1 MAYIINRY
9 NGTVLTSV
17 EDGTVDQTTELKLIG
32 KNFAGY
38 GEAQNENFLHLLEH
52 FSNSSAP
59 TKPLTGM
66 LWYDNT
72 SSKIKVY
79 DGSKWKS
86 TGGGEVSATAP
97 TGLVEGDLWWNNST
111 NQLFAK
117 NASNEWVLVGPQGA
131 GTGVTQMQSLTLTDT
146 FAQSHAVIA
155 GTIEDDVIFIISS
168 DEFTIS
174 AGDAITGFD
183 IVKRGLTLTATQA
196 ATNGSTTG
204 AGTVGGPII
213 WGTASNALKLGGEAA
228 SNYLLKDDAVFTDV
242 VSFADAGITI
252 GDSND
257 LKIYIESG
265 TIGAIENQVGS
276 SIKFYIKDTTQKNIA
291 NITAAGFIPGV
302 SLASD
307 LGSSSLKWNNVYATT
322 FNGTATQADTL
333 NVSGTY
339 RSASTA
345 AAVNT
350 IAARDS
356 SGNLTAVLFSGTA
369 TQARYADLAEK
380 YTTETELPAG
390 TAVAVCSHTEH
401 EVEPASA
408 HNFCIG
414 VVSTN
419 PAIMMNS
426 EAEGQYIALKG
437 RVPVR
442 VKGAVKKGQPVYA
455 MASGVCTTLATTALV
470 GVALESNDSDDE
482 KLVEC
487 VLKV

>member
-66 LWYDNT
+66 IWYDNT

-79 DGSKWKS
+79 DGSKWKT

-131 GTGVTQMQSLTLTDT
+131 GTGVTQMQSLALTDT

-183 IVKRGLTLTATQA
+183 IVKRGLTLQHKQLLTAQQQA
-196 ATNGSTTG
+196 
-204 AGTVGGPII
+204 
-213 WGTASNALKLGGEAA
+213 
-228 SNYLLKDDAVFTDV
+228 
-242 VSFADAGITI
+242 
-252 GDSND
+252 
-257 LKIYIESG
+257 
-265 TIGAIENQVGS
+265 
-276 SIKFYIKDTTQKNIA
+276 
-291 NITAAGFIPGV
+291 
-302 SLASD
+302 
-307 LGSSSLKWNNVYATT
+307 
-322 FNGTATQADTL
+322 QA
-333 NVSGTY
+333 
-339 RSASTA
+339 RSA
-345 AAVNT
+345 
-350 IAARDS
+350 
-356 SGNLTAVLFSGTA
+356 VLLF
-369 TQARYADLAEK
+369 
-380 YTTETELPAG
+380 
-390 TAVAVCSHTEH
+390 
-401 EVEPASA
+401 
-408 HNFCIG
+408 G
-414 VVSTN
+414 V
-419 PAIMMNS
+419 
-426 EAEGQYIALKG
+426 L
-437 RVPVR
+437 
-442 VKGAVKKGQPVYA
+442 
-455 MASGVCTTLATTALV
+455 LV
-470 GVALESNDSDDE
+470 TH
-482 KLVEC
+482 
-487 VLKV
+487 